1 MEKSTLA
8 EEMKQLNASIA
19 TLNKNYS
26 LTRSFARGMVSGLGS
41 VIGATIVVALLAF
54 ILNSVQVVP
63 VIGDWVVQIAEYVES
78 GK

>member
-1 MEKSTLA
+1 MEKPKLA
-8 EEMKQLNASIA
+8 EEMKQLNANIA

-63 VIGDWVVQIAEYVES
+63 VIGDWVAQIAEYVES

>member
-1 MEKSTLA
+1 MEKPKLA
-8 EEMKQLNASIA
+8 EEMKQLNANVA

-63 VIGDWVVQIAEYVES
+63 VIGDWVAQIAEYVERT
-78 GK
+78 K